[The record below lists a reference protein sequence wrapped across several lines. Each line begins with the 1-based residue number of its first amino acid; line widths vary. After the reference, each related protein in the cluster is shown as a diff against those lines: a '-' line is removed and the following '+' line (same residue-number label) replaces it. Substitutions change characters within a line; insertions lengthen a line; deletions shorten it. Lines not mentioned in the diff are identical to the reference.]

1 MVELSSLVALLFLF
15 SQVTTYVTLFSL
27 SLEYHRWKI
36 SCSSVPLFF
45 ISNHV
50 SSVQE
55 LLKLLFNIGVWKFH
69 LDVFRSLCASLI
81 WHQIQWTI
89 SVCKLKCFIIL
100 GKFSSIYFVV
110 VVIQLLFL
118 LYVFLFLILDLVLL
132 TCSDS
137 WVCLPSLLPLLLTY
151 ILLLGFTLLY

>member
-1 MVELSSLVALLFLF
+1 MVELSYFSCCTFF
-15 SQVTTYVTLFSL
+15 SQVTIDVTLFSL

-45 ISNHV
+45 VSNHV

-81 WHQIQWTI
+81 WRQIQWTI
-89 SVCKLKCFIIL
+89 SVCKLKCFFIL
-100 GKFSSIYFVV
+100 GKFSSIFFFFVV
-110 VVIQLLFL
+110 VI
-118 LYVFLFLILDLVLL
+118 I
-132 TCSDS
+132 S
-137 WVCLPSLLPLLLTY
+137 SLCVPFPHSGPCATY
-151 ILLLGFTLLY
+151 MFRLLGLSSKPVTNYF